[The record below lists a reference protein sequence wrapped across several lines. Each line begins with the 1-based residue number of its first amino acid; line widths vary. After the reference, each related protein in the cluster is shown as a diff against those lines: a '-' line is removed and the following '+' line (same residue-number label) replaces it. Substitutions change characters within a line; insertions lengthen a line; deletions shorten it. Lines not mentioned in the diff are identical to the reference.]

1 MASTKISLQEDNILK
16 LVLEFLSSR
25 KLYKATRALEKEV
38 NVVNCPY
45 SDSIKFL
52 RELILDGEWDAVEDF
67 AQPLEEIQEFDC
79 RKFHFLVT
87 KQKYLE
93 TLFEKCEGIVED
105 KEGLRDSL
113 VASLNLLEKYSPLK
127 DEYNKLYW
135 YLSVPSLRDEPEFS
149 NWSVDFSRMVLF
161 EEIVTLLKAFIPV
174 YENNS
179 SSKDVATEER
189 LLSLLSKGLL
199 YENCIDFCQKQAMHK
214 TSASDISV
222 TNVQTD
228 FFRAQTPH
236 SSGNFYSWLHSLPP
250 ETFVIPFEQLS
261 IEVEVEKPRQ
271 TRACVNMK
279 NNSLSRSLTL
289 ESRTPT
295 KNLLP
300 GSIRVEK
307 KRLSDGQ
314 ACYGKF
320 DFHSRDVSQSWA
332 DFDMIGRTRDKQR
345 IPVIGEEDVFPGKVK
360 EAPLDDE
367 NQSKTIQSP
376 RKMRN
381 NQQETVLQRL
391 EEHKKRQQE
400 LHRQLAEMTASLAIE
415 DSKEAWGENDAG
427 VLSNGVASSDI
438 FSSGKSLEALRKS
451 KESFRFLNEGYE
463 SPKVEF
469 NPVNGSANT
478 TLVKDL
484 GDNKASVKALVND
497 HGHLVSPQTASPGR
511 PQRISIPDEAHVEAD
526 TSKLVTNIP
535 KTPVNRILPP
545 GLVNLSDGSGAFN
558 TRYVQN

>member
-16 LVLEFLSSR
+16 LVLELLSSR
-25 KLYKATRALEKEV
+25 KLYKATRALEKEA

-52 RELILDGEWDAVEDF
+52 RELVLDGEWEAVEDF

-93 TLFEKCEGIVED
+93 TLFEKCESNVED
-105 KEGLRDSL
+105 KQALRDSL
-113 VASLNLLEKYSPLK
+113 VACLNLLEKYSPLK

-149 NWSVDFSRMVLF
+149 NWNVDLSRMVLF

-174 YENNS
+174 NEKNL
-179 SSKDVATEER
+179 SSKDVATEDR

-199 YENCIDFCQKQAMHK
+199 YENCIDFCQKQAMHR
-214 TSASDISV
+214 TSASDFSV

-228 FFRAQTPH
+228 FFRAQSPH

-250 ETFVIPFEQLS
+250 ETFVTPFEQLS
-261 IEVEVEKPRQ
+261 IKVEVEKPRQ
-271 TRACVNMK
+271 TRALLNMK
-279 NNSLSRSLTL
+279 NNSLSRSLTF

-295 KNLLP
+295 KNLFP
-300 GSIRVEK
+300 GSVRVEK

-314 ACYGKF
+314 ARYGKF
-320 DFHSRDVSQSWA
+320 DFNSRDVSQSWA
-332 DFDMIGRTRDKQR
+332 DFDMIGTTSDKQR
-345 IPVIGEEDVFPGKVK
+345 IPVIGEEDTFPGKVK
-360 EAPLDDE
+360 EDQLDDE
-367 NQSKTIQSP
+367 DQFKTILSP

-415 DSKEAWGENDAG
+415 DGKEAWGEKDAG
-427 VLSNGVASSDI
+427 VLSNGVASNDT
-438 FSSGKSLEALRKS
+438 FSSSKSSEVLRKS
-451 KESFRFLNEGYE
+451 KESFRFLNEGYK
-463 SPKVEF
+463 SPKVDM
-469 NPVNGSANT
+469 NTSNDSANAMPM
-478 TLVKDL
+478 KEL
-484 GDNKASVKALVND
+484 GDNEANTKALVND
-497 HGHLVSPQTASPGR
+497 HSHLVSPQTSSSSR
-511 PQRISIPDEAHVEAD
+511 PKRISIPDEAHIEVLA
-526 TSKLVTNIP
+526 TALP

-545 GLVNLSDGSGAFN
+545 GLVNLSDGSGTFN
-558 TRYVQN
+558 TRYV